1 MTRFKE
7 LARIQA
13 AIKRREKGRGHR
25 MKNGVR
31 LFVFLI
37 VVVVIRTEA
46 QDEVPRIEVGVQY
59 SAINILSSR
68 VGCSGCKVY
77 NHGVGG
83 RFIANFNRALS
94 FECEVDFFPD
104 EGVGASDVEGGR
116 VTAAFF
122 GPKGGYRTRRVGVF
136 GKIRP
141 GFQTYGKVITSVAS
155 INPLQFT
162 FGRRVN
168 FALDMGGVAEYYATN
183 RIALRFDIGDTRIRF
198 GSRFTHFWGNNLQ
211 FATGLVF
218 RF

>member
-122 GPKGGYRTRRVGVF
+122 GPKGGYRTRRSEEHTSELQSRGHLVCRLLLEKKKKK
-136 GKIRP
+136 KIKKKNKKKKKR
-141 GFQTYGKVITSVAS
+141 QCRKR
-155 INPLQFT
+155 Q
-162 FGRRVN
+162 
-168 FALDMGGVAEYYATN
+168 
-183 RIALRFDIGDTRIRF
+183 
-198 GSRFTHFWGNNLQ
+198 
-211 FATGLVF
+211 
-218 RF
+218 